1 MNSPLIPLLP
11 PALQQQ
17 LTSQRPASTPAD
29 SASTDNSGSDTG
41 PDLPVKIRQADAQ
54 ARSIL
59 QEVARAQTGKN
70 RQIAAKVAESLDQW
84 ITTATNRRTSLLT
97 LVLAHSNSRNTSQ
110 IQVQLPE
117 GAGTPATGT
126 AVNLLPRN
134 GQWFLQLAPASA
146 RQPASAS
153 GFVAGPTSE
162 TDPNTSAKSSTTQST
177 TRTAAP
183 AGTSSWLAA
192 RLLLASVTANS
203 QTLYAR
209 PLSTSGTAGNLSTN
223 TTTNIPAT
231 NIPATP
237 ADTNSH
243 TRLPAAG
250 GQNPLASRPLLV
262 SLLERLFTLS
272 QQTANNH
279 SGPANP
285 GSTLQANSHR
295 LPKALL
301 QQVAT
306 FVGKLPDS
314 QNLSTSS
321 GVQQAIRNSGLFL
334 ESSLFS
340 QQAATLDNSRPKTNS
355 RSILQQANQLFN
367 SLRNNNASPLLSGAE
382 SATADTS
389 GNSRT
394 HDPSTT
400 DTKALL
406 IRLLAIAAT
415 TDSSRSSSHNARAD
429 LNLPLTMPQQPEA
442 SGQNSLRQLQAAL
455 ADIELS
461 QHRLASAHQ
470 QDHSASSTS
479 TDNSLNCNLL
489 YRHQDQPR
497 AVSLQL
503 QRDDSDSEAN
513 QQHRSH
519 KSAQWRLN
527 LQLDLDGIGSVR
539 IDARIGWPRLA
550 VTFWSQQADCL
561 LQLNQQLPG
570 LRQRLVAAGAEVT
583 DLQARFG
590 QPPASAQPAVQR
602 SLVDLFT

>member
-11 PALQQQ
+11 PALQRQ
-17 LTSQRPASTPAD
+17 LTSQLPASTPAD

-41 PDLPVKIRQADAQ
+41 PDLPVQIRQADTQ

-59 QEVARAQTGKN
+59 QEAARAQTGKN
-70 RQIAAKVAESLDQW
+70 RQIAAKVAESLDQL

-97 LVLAHSNSRNTSQ
+97 LVLARSNSQNAGK
-110 IQVQLPE
+110 IQVQLPD
-117 GAGTPATGT
+117 GCSILPTGT
-126 AVNLLPRN
+126 TVNLSTRH
-134 GQWFLQLAPASA
+134 GQWLLQLAAASSRQPSSPSGSAADPASA
-146 RQPASAS
+146 
-153 GFVAGPTSE
+153 TS
-162 TDPNTSAKSSTTQST
+162 PNTLAKPSTGPST
-177 TRTAAP
+177 VKTAAP

-192 RLLLASVTANS
+192 RLLLAAATASS

-209 PLSTSGTAGNLSTN
+209 PLYPTSTSGNLTTN
-223 TTTNIPAT
+223 LTTNISS
-231 NIPATP
+231 NITANKTDAANKTLLP
-237 ADTNSH
+237 
-243 TRLPAAG
+243 PAAG
-250 GQNPLASRPLLV
+250 QNPGVSRPLLV
-262 SLLERLFTLS
+262 SVLDSLLTLS
-272 QQTANNH
+272 QQTANNR
-279 SGPANP
+279 SGSASP
-285 GSTLQANSHR
+285 GSASQTNSHR
-295 LPKALL
+295 LPTALL
-301 QQVAT
+301 QQVAA

-314 QNLSTSS
+314 HNLSTPG
-321 GVQQAIRNSGLFL
+321 GVQQAVRNSGLFM
-334 ESSLFS
+334 ESALFS
-340 QQAATLDNSRPKTNS
+340 QLPAATASGRIETGS
-355 RSILQQANQLFN
+355 RSILQQANQLFA
-367 SLRNNNASPLLSGAE
+367 SLRSSSGPSLSE
-382 SATADTS
+382 SEPATTNSA
-389 GNSRT
+389 NSRPA
-394 HDPSTT
+394 DPSTT

-415 TDSSRSSSHNARAD
+415 TDTSRSSSQTIRSD

-442 SGQNSLRQLQAAL
+442 SSQNSLRQLQAAL

-497 AVSLQL
+497 AVNLQL
-503 QRDDSDSEAN
+503 QRDDSDSTSDP
-513 QQHRSH
+513 QHRSH
-519 KSAQWRLN
+519 KAAQWRLN

-561 LQLNQQLPG
+561 LQLNQQLPD

-590 QPPASAQPAVQR
+590 QPPASAQPAIQR

>member
-1 MNSPLIPLLP
+1 MNSPLISLLP
-11 PALQQQ
+11 PALQRQ
-17 LTSQRPASTPAD
+17 LTPQAPASTPAD
-29 SASTDNSGSDTG
+29 SASTDGSSPDKG
-41 PDLPVKIRQADAQ
+41 PELPLQIRQADTQ

-59 QEVARAQTGKN
+59 QQAARAQTGKN
-70 RQIAAKVAESLDQW
+70 RQIAAKVAESLDQL

-117 GAGTPATGT
+117 GASTPATGT

-153 GFVAGPTSE
+153 GCAAGPASE

-177 TRTAAP
+177 TRMAAP

-192 RLLLASVTANS
+192 RLLLASTSSS
-203 QTLYAR
+203 QMLYAR
-209 PLSTSGTAGNLSTN
+209 PLSTSATAAHLSTN
-223 TTTNIPAT
+223 SITANRTVVDNG
-231 NIPATP
+231 
-237 ADTNSH
+237 
-243 TRLPAAG
+243 TRLPAAA
-250 GQNPLASRPLLV
+250 GQNPGASRPLLV
-262 SLLERLFTLS
+262 SLLDRLFTLS
-272 QQTANNH
+272 EQTTNNH
-279 SGPANP
+279 SGPASP
-285 GSTLQANSHR
+285 GSALLSNSHM

-306 FVGKLPDS
+306 FVGRLPDR
-314 QNLSTSS
+314 QNLSTPG
-321 GVQQAIRNSGLFL
+321 GVQQAVRNSGLFM
-334 ESSLFS
+334 ESTLFS
-340 QQAATLDNSRPKTNS
+340 QLLSTTASDRIETGG
-355 RSILQQANQLFN
+355 RSVLQQANQLFA
-367 SLRNNNASPLLSGAE
+367 SLRSSSGPALSE
-382 SATADTS
+382 SQAVTTNS
-389 GNSRT
+389 INSRST
-394 HDPSTT
+394 DPSTT

-415 TDSSRSSSHNARAD
+415 TDSSRSSSHTARSD
-429 LNLPLTMPQQPEA
+429 PNLPLTMPQQPEA
-442 SGQNSLRQLQAAL
+442 SSQSSLRQLQAAL

-461 QHRLASAHQ
+461 QHRLASAHH
-470 QDHSASSTS
+470 QDQSASSTS

-489 YRHQDQPR
+489 YRHQEQPR

-519 KSAQWRLN
+519 KAAQWRLN

-550 VTFWSQQADCL
+550 VTLWSQQADCL